1 MKLKGILSIAGQPGL
16 FKIIAQ
22 TRSGFVVEGVS
33 DKKRMPV
40 ASTQRI
46 SMLEDIS
53 VYTTDEDVLL
63 AEVLKSIAD
72 AKSLKHEFDVKAD
85 PAKLRD
91 EFETC
96 FPSFD
101 KERVYNSDIKKIL
114 TWFNLLR
121 DTDAFDEAEA
131 EEEAVEVVKDVKE
144 VKTTSKKKAAS
155 KKITKADAGTKTIK
169 KPSGAQLKNAGSKKS
184 I

>member
-72 AKSLKHEFDVKAD
+72 AKGLKHEFDVKSD
-85 PAKLRD
+85 PAKLRS
-91 EFETC
+91 EFEKC

-101 KERVYNSDIKKIL
+101 QERVYNSDIKKIL
-114 TWFNLLR
+114 TWFNLLK

-131 EEEAVEVVKDVKE
+131 DEAVEEVKEVKE
-144 VKTTSKKKAAS
+144 VKTTSKKKTAA
-155 KKITKADAGTKTIK
+155 KKTTKADAGVKAVK